1 MIKFCLVF
9 TLVFLAHSA
18 LAQIPYKKSNTFY
31 FTIEKLG
38 KKIPYQKF
46 STNRF
51 QSNDS
56 TVYDLRYKKL
66 RQRLFAVAYKKNEFE
81 SGSYAQ
87 PIISFKY
94 KVTFLRR
101 DTVLQK
107 YTDTNE
113 EYYDIQK
120 VFRAELIPKDSI
132 PYSVE

>member
-1 MIKFCLVF
+1 MLKFSLAIA
-9 TLVFLAHSA
+9 LMFLTYSA
-18 LAQIPYKKSNTFY
+18 FAQIPYQKSNAIY
-31 FTIEKLG
+31 FTIKKLG

-81 SGSYAQ
+81 GGSYAQ
-87 PIISFKY
+87 PIESFKY

-107 YTDTNE
+107 YTDANE

-120 VFRAELIPKDSI
+120 VFQAELIPKDSI
-132 PYSVE
+132 PYSLE